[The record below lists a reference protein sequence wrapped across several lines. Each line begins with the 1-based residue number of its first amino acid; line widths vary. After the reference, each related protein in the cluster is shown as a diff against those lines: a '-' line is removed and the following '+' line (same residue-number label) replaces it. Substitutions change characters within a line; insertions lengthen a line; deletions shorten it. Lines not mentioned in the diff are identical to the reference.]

1 MTLAGRWRLIVTVS
15 PDGRVVRV
23 EEVLITM
30 TTRLANDMVPE
41 TPTHPGELIL
51 EVLEER
57 GMSQRELARQMKR
70 PIPAV
75 NEIVH
80 GKKRVTA
87 DTALDL
93 EEALGIA
100 ASIWVNLQARYDLVT
115 AVNARKQRAAS

>member
-1 MTLAGRWRLIVTVS
+1 
-15 PDGRVVRV
+15 
-23 EEVLITM
+23 M
-30 TTRLANDMVPE
+30 TTRLANDMIPE
-41 TPTHPGELIL
+41 TGTHPGELVQ

-57 GMSQRELARQMKR
+57 GMSQRELAKQMKR
-70 PIPAV
+70 PIPAI
-75 NEIVH
+75 NEIIR

-93 EEALGIA
+93 EDVLGIP

>member
-1 MTLAGRWRLIVTVS
+1 
-15 PDGRVVRV
+15 
-23 EEVLITM
+23 M
-30 TTRLANDMVPE
+30 TTRLANDMMPE

-75 NEIVH
+75 NEIVR
-80 GKKRVTA
+80 GRKRVTA